1 MSGWSIPLEQLAA
14 KVQLDL
20 ETVARKSTLDVF
32 TAVVKGAPVDTGRLR
47 ANMNVSFGAPNTL
60 VTASRDASRADR
72 ELEKV
77 ETLPVG
83 GITYITNALPY
94 AAVVEYGQYPNP
106 PKMGSKKRGEAGVAV
121 HVRNGYSMQAPQG
134 MFRIA
139 ALRYND
145 YVKRALGQV

>member
-1 MSGWSIPLEQLAA
+1 MSGWSIPLDQLAR

-47 ANMNVSFGAPNTL
+47 ANMNVSYGAPD
-60 VTASRDASRADR
+60 VTVTESANAARGLQEAMKAM
-72 ELEKV
+72 
-77 ETLPVG
+77 TLPVG

-94 AAVVEYGQYPNP
+94 AVVIEYGQYPNP
-106 PKMGSKKRGEAGVAV
+106 PKNPTGKTA
-121 HVRNGYSMQAPQG
+121 NGYSIQAPQG

-139 ALRYND
+139 ALRYNE
-145 YVKRALGQV
+145 YVKKALNQ

>member
-1 MSGWSIPLEQLAA
+1 MSGGWSIPLEELAR

-47 ANMNVSFGAPNTL
+47 ANMNVSFGAPD
-60 VTASRDASRADR
+60 VTVTESTNAARGLQEAQKAA
-72 ELEKV
+72 
-77 ETLPVG
+77 TLPVG
-83 GITYITNALPY
+83 GVTYITNALPY

-106 PKMGSKKRGEAGVAV
+106 PKNPTGKTQ
-121 HVRNGYSMQAPQG
+121 NGYSIQAPSG

-139 ALRYND
+139 ALRYSE
-145 YVKRALGQV
+145 YVKKALNQ